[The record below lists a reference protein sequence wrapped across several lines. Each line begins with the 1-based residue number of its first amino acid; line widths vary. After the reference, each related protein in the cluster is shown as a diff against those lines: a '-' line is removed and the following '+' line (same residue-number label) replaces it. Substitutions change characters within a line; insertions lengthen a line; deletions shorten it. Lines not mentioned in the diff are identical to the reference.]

1 MEEQLA
7 KDTGEITPSVESATT
22 ETNASEETQTS
33 EKTEITEQP
42 REEKEVKTV
51 PLKALQE
58 ERRRRK
64 EAEEYIRSLSSYE
77 PEYPEYEEELGQVPL
92 PPEREVNL
100 PPNIMTRDE
109 YEFKEKEKRAWE
121 EVKREMPEVAENQKI
136 LDMAEAY
143 RQASIIQ
150 GRGYMTPR
158 EATKE
163 VVSLLK
169 EAQAKGKQ
177 SAQETVEYV
186 KRQSL
191 EEGTTSRVADDS
203 ENIDALKS
211 KLSSKDK
218 RESTAALLELLK
230 TNKI

>member
-7 KDTGEITPSVESATT
+7 KDAGEITPSVESATT

-42 REEKEVKTV
+42 VEEKEVKTV

-64 EAEEYIRSLSSYE
+64 EAEEYVKSLSSRE
-77 PEYPEYEEELGQVPL
+77 PEYEEEAEQIPL

-100 PPNIMTRDE
+100 PPNVMTRDE

-121 EVKREMPEVAENQKI
+121 EVKSEIPEAAENQKI

-150 GRGYMTPR
+150 GRGYMTPK

-163 VVSLLK
+163 IVSLLK

-191 EEGTTSRVADDS
+191 EEGTTSKVVDDS
-203 ENIDALKS
+203 ENVNALKS
-211 KLSSKDK
+211 KLSSKNK
-218 RESTAALLELLK
+218 RESNDALLELLK